1 MMQDIIFGLNEIE
14 EAAKTFLS
22 YTKPYKVIAFHG
34 GMGAGKTTLIGEL
47 CKQLKVAEYVSSP
60 TFSII
65 NEYEGENNNLIY
77 HFDFYRIE
85 EMEELLG
92 IGITEYLDSGA
103 YCFIEWPEIGAAILP
118 DDTLHVEISETEDG
132 KRKITFR

>member
-1 MMQDIIFGLNEIE
+1 MQDIIFGLNEIK
-14 EAAKTFLS
+14 EAAKTFLDTIKS
-22 YTKPYKVIAFHG
+22 YKVIAFHG
-34 GMGAGKTTLIGEL
+34 GMGAGKTTFIGEL

-65 NEYEGENNNLIY
+65 NEYRGENENLVY

-92 IGITEYLDSGA
+92 IGITEYLYSGA
-103 YCFIEWPEIGAAILP
+103 YCFIEWPGIGETILP
-118 DDTLHVEISETEDG
+118 EETLHVVISETDDG
-132 KRKITFR
+132 RRKIRFR